1 MPAGSYAIP
10 PVASLDITY
19 ATAWKAN
26 YSKDHY
32 DDEPDAG
39 VGVEGENFKK
49 FTCQRARHGRRLP
62 VSFTLFLRANVSE
75 SEQRPTPCSDKS
87 TLISGL

>member
-1 MPAGSYAIP
+1 MPAGSNSIP

-49 FTCQRARHGRRLP
+49 FTYILSKFKQIL
-62 VSFTLFLRANVSE
+62 SFVLF
-75 SEQRPTPCSDKS
+75 
-87 TLISGL
+87 

>member
-1 MPAGSYAIP
+1 MYIYVLAGSNAIP

-62 VSFTLFLRANVSE
+62 VSFSLFLEN
-75 SEQRPTPCSDKS
+75 PTIFNIIRWAAGS
-87 TLISGL
+87 L